1 MSIRKGSII
10 ENTNISSIDQIITPI
25 QLKEQSPVDQQT
37 IEQIC
42 RWRLEIDDIVQG
54 RNNRLLV
61 IMGPCSIHDTESA
74 LEYAN
79 QIKEFRTNFQDKIFI
94 VMRVYFE
101 KPRTTIGWKGLIND
115 PNLDGTY
122 DINKGLFEAR
132 NLLLQINQLGVPTG
146 CEFLDVFTPQY
157 YADLVSWGA
166 IGART
171 TESQV
176 HRELA
181 SGLSMTLGFKNGTD
195 GSIDIAAEAIQSAS
209 SPHVFLGIDESGQA
223 AIVKTSGNKSLQLIL
238 RGSQTGPNFD
248 HVSVANV
255 NKLLLSKNI
264 KTKIMV
270 DCSHGNSGKKFKNQP
285 LVLESVMNQIENG
298 ETNICGLMIES
309 HINEGAQKHH
319 VENGKEGL
327 IYGTSITDECINL
340 DTALKMLQ
348 RIVTPNF
355 KYFVN
360 SYLIQ

>member
-1 MSIRKGSII
+1 MSIRKESIV
-10 ENTNISSIDQIITPI
+10 ENTHINSIDQIITPKDLKI
-25 QLKEQSPVDQQT
+25 QVPLDNVTK
-37 IEQIC
+37 EQIC
-42 RWRLEIDDIVQG
+42 SWRQQIEDIVQG
-54 RNNRLLV
+54 RNKRLLV
-61 IMGPCSIHDTESA
+61 IMGPCSIHDTKSA
-74 LEYAN
+74 LEYAEK
-79 QIKEFRTNFQDKIFI
+79 IKIFRNKFQDKIFI

-122 DINKGLFEAR
+122 DINTGLFEAR
-132 NLLLQINQLGVPTG
+132 NLLLKINQLGVPTG

-181 SGLSMTLGFKNGTD
+181 SGLSMTIGFKNGTD

-209 SPHVFLGIDESGQA
+209 TPHVFLGIDESGQA
-223 AIVKTSGNKSLQLIL
+223 AIVKTTGNNSLQLIL

-255 NKLLLSKNI
+255 NKLLITKNI
-264 KTKIMV
+264 KTKILV

-309 HINEGAQKHH
+309 HINEGAQKHD
-319 VENGKEGL
+319 VKNGALGL
-327 IYGTSITDECINL
+327 IYGKSITDECINL
-340 DTALKMLQ
+340 DTSLKMLQ
-348 RIVTPNF
+348 RIVTPSFN
-355 KYFVN
+355 YFSKSN
-360 SYLIQ
+360 